1 MDENKYFLVKYK
13 GNKNF
18 ICVLYHRDNKYL
30 CLYGRTTIPEIE
42 QNIDVL
48 EICAPYKNIHEP
60 FTRAC
65 NAMFST
71 NFVCSQNNHNLFT
84 VLALNKEEDFD
95 IVYTVLESVY
105 GND

>member
-18 ICVLYHRDNKYL
+18 ICVLYHRNDQYL
-30 CLYGRTTIPEIE
+30 YLYGRTTIPEIE
-42 QNIDVL
+42 KNIDVV

-60 FTRAC
+60 LAKTC

-71 NFVCSQNNHNLFT
+71 NFVCNQNNNNLFT
-84 VLALNKEEDFD
+84 ILTLNKEADFD
-95 IVYTVLESVY
+95 IVYTILESVY

>member
-18 ICVLYHRDNKYL
+18 ICALYHRDNKYL

-42 QNIDVL
+42 KNIDVL

-65 NAMFST
+65 NVMFST

-84 VLALNKEEDFD
+84 VLTLNKEEDFD
-95 IVYTVLESVY
+95 IVCTVLESVY